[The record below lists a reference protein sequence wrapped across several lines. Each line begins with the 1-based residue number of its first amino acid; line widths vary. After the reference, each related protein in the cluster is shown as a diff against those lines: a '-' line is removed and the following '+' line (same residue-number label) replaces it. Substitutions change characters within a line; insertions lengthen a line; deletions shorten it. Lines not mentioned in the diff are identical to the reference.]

1 MSTISDVAKRA
12 GVSSMTVSRVINNS
26 GYISQETRE
35 RVERAIA
42 ELEYVPNA
50 LARHLRFKQTN
61 TIALILTDITN
72 PFFTTLARGVEDV
85 ARRNGFSVFL
95 CNTDESEAEERTYLD
110 ILLQRQADGVLLV
123 PATGSSE
130 SVALLLAR
138 RVPLVILDRRISHGG
153 VDLVRCDSEHG
164 AYLLTRHLIELGHRR
179 IALVSGPRAV
189 STAVDRAN
197 GYARALG
204 EAGLEIDEQLMCYG
218 EFTPEAGY
226 ELTEQILRIVPA
238 PTALFAANNLMAFGA
253 FRAIRT
259 AGLRI
264 PQDIS
269 LVTFDDLPEQLNL
282 EPFLTAVYQ
291 PAYELGQRAAELLLQ
306 RLASE
311 GPPDIQE
318 IVLPI
323 ELIVRRSSAP
333 PRDLVR

>member
-1 MSTISDVAKRA
+1 
-12 GVSSMTVSRVINNS
+12 MTVSRVVNNS

-42 ELEYVPNA
+42 ELGYVPNA

-85 ARRNGFSVFL
+85 ARQHEFSVFL
-95 CNTDESEAEERTYLD
+95 CNTDESEAEERKYLD

-130 SVALLLAR
+130 SVALLQAR
-138 RVPLVILDRRISHGG
+138 HVPLVVLDRRISHHG
-153 VDLVRCDSEHG
+153 VDLVRCDSARG
-164 AYLLTRHLIELGHRR
+164 AYLLTRHLVELGHRR
-179 IALVSGPRAV
+179 IALISGPQTV
-189 STAVDRAN
+189 STATDRAD
-197 GYARALG
+197 GYVRALR
-204 EAGLEIDEQLMCYG
+204 EAGLEADERLMCYG
-218 EFTPEAGY
+218 EFTPESGY
-226 ELTEQILRIVPA
+226 ELTSRILRILPA

-253 FRAIRT
+253 FRAIRE
-259 AGLRI
+259 AGLHI
-264 PQDIS
+264 PTDIS
-269 LVTFDDLPEQLNL
+269 LVTFDDLPEQLIL

-306 RLASE
+306 RLAAE
-311 GPPDIQE
+311 GPADVQD

-323 ELIVRRSSAP
+323 ELIVRRSSGP
-333 PRDLVR
+333 PPAVTR